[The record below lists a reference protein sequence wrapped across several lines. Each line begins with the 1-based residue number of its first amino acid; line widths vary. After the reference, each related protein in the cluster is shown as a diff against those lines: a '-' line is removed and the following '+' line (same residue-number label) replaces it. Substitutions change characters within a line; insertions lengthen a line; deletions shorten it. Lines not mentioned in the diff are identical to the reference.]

1 MTAER
6 VGARGTFDSGASSDL
21 PCARCVLGAGRAV
34 TGLRPGFAALGFM
47 QGIPACESQ
56 AEHNAAI
63 TLLYCAARHEYRRW
77 RRVPDIRLALAS
89 RPGYPSNNGRNRAS
103 LFSLRSPI
111 NGNFRQS
118 GAVCV
123 RVKTPMIEVMS

>member
-1 MTAER
+1 MIAER

-21 PCARCVLGAGRAV
+21 PCARCVLDAGRAV
-34 TGLRPGFAALGFM
+34 TGLRPGFAARAPPLGFM

-77 RRVPDIRLALAS
+77 RS
-89 RPGYPSNNGRNRAS
+89 
-103 LFSLRSPI
+103 SP
-111 NGNFRQS
+111 
-118 GAVCV
+118 
-123 RVKTPMIEVMS
+123 T